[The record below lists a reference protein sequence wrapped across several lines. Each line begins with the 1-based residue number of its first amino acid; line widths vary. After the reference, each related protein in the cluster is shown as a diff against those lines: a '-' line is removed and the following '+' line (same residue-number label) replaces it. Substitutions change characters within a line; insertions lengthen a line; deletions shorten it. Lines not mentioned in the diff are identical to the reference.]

1 MALYKPEKSHKG
13 WGIEPRGQ
21 MRKRWGKTQT
31 EEIPR
36 NRGEEQGENQ
46 RIEERKRTKT
56 EKELEDITQGR
67 RRTSKKKSENQVG
80 SEHREKEK
88 RRPVRRKHT

>member
-1 MALYKPEKSHKG
+1 
-13 WGIEPRGQ
+13 

-67 RRTSKKKSENQVG
+67 RRTSKKKPENQVG

>member
-1 MALYKPEKSHKG
+1 MALSKPEKSHKR

-21 MRKRWGKTQT
+21 KRKRWGKTQT

-46 RIEERKRTKT
+46 RIGERKRTKNRERT
-56 EKELEDITQGR
+56 GGHNTGEKTD
-67 RRTSKKKSENQVG
+67 K
-80 SEHREKEK
+80 
-88 RRPVRRKHT
+88 

>member
-1 MALYKPEKSHKG
+1 MALYKSEKSHKRC
-13 WGIEPRGQ
+13 GIEPRGQ
-21 MRKRWGKTQT
+21 KRKRWGKTQT

-46 RIEERKRTKT
+46 RIGERKRTKNRERT
-56 EKELEDITQGR
+56 GGHNTGEDGQV
-67 RRTSKKKSENQVG
+67 KKTREPG

-88 RRPVRRKHT
+88 RRSGRRKHT